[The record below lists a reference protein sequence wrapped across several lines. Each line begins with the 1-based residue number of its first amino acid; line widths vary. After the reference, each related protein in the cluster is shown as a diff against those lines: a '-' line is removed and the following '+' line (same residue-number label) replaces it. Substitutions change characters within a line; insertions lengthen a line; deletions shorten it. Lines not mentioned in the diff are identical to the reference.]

1 MERLYVFLGAA
12 LARAL
17 RSFDSL
23 RQLAAEPRSSDS
35 ATTMARSSA
44 DQEGEFSKKDAMLG
58 YKLLLAESP
67 FPVDAVRAARPLM
80 WKLAEGLS
88 QGLSLHPGRQFM
100 HLMALGSLRLNA
112 VKVDYSGILGV
123 FPNLLLIDVGASG
136 DGKSIGLWMDTQV
149 MHYLRKK
156 ILQARLSAWETAKAA
171 FEAHDAAAGAPPPHP
186 GNKPTWEELY
196 DAGSVGGLG
205 QQASENEG
213 RVFWV
218 KHEGKKTIN
227 SLLTGGPAGSMDDI
241 NALAE
246 HAFAKNNP
254 LNTGSR
260 YRVENPHLCSYF
272 LMHLEELVPLLE
284 SGKDTTAGLQR
295 FRYLHFPPVV
305 CKIKQARG
313 GAVSGSGEAGAECD
327 LGNENHPVW

>member
-136 DGKSIGLWMDTQV
+136 DG
-149 MHYLRKK
+149 
-156 ILQARLSAWETAKAA
+156 
-171 FEAHDAAAGAPPPHP
+171 
-186 GNKPTWEELY
+186 N
-196 DAGSVGGLG
+196 
-205 QQASENEG
+205 
-213 RVFWV
+213 
-218 KHEGKKTIN
+218 
-227 SLLTGGPAGSMDDI
+227 PAGSMDDI